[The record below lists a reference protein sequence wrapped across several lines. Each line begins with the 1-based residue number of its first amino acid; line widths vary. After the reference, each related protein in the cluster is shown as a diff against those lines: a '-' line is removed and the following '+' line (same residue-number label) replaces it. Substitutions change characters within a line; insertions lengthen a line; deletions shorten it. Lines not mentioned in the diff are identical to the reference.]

1 MIYLLIIVDDQ
12 IYVEESDEKTA
23 TLYNYLPNEE
33 GLPITFTDQESA
45 LAWVSENVKPEYLA
59 LPKPEM
65 TVEQLRH
72 KYLKV

>member
-1 MIYLLIIVDDQ
+1 MIFLPIIVDDKV
-12 IYVEESDEKTA
+12 YVEESDEKTA

-45 LAWVSENVKPEYLA
+45 VAWVAENVKPEYIPNSEE
-59 LPKPEM
+59 LPFEKI
-65 TVEQLRH
+65 RA

>member
-23 TLYNYLPNEE
+23 ILYNYLPNEE

-45 LAWVSENVKPEYLA
+45 LAWVSENVKPEYVPNKEV
-59 LPKPEM
+59 LPFEK
-65 TVEQLRH
+65 VRS
-72 KYLKV
+72 KYLKA

>member
-1 MIYLLIIVDDQ
+1 MIFLLIIVDDKV
-12 IYVEESDEKTA
+12 YVEESDEKTA

-45 LAWVSENVKPEYLA
+45 VAWVAENVKPEYILNSEE
-59 LPKPEM
+59 LPFEKI
-65 TVEQLRH
+65 RA

>member
-1 MIYLLIIVDDQ
+1 MIFLLIIVDDKV
-12 IYVEESDEKTA
+12 YVEESDEKTA

-45 LAWVSENVKPEYLA
+45 VAWVAENVKPEYIPNSEE
-59 LPKPEM
+59 LPFEKI
-65 TVEQLRH
+65 RA

>member
-45 LAWVSENVKPEYLA
+45 VAWVAENVKPEYIPNSEE
-59 LPKPEM
+59 LPFEKI
-65 TVEQLRH
+65 RA
-72 KYLKV
+72 KYLKA